1 MVFFLFCSRAK
12 KQSEISAQG
21 RAVVSSLRMFEI
33 SLIFGI
39 IKLLETSEDFLPL
52 DNMGVALC
60 LGGTMLGKRLH
71 EWWSSKG
78 PGLL

>member
-1 MVFFLFCSRAK
+1 MVFFLFCSCAI

-39 IKLLETSEDFLPL
+39 IQLLETSEDFLLL
-52 DNMGVALC
+52 DNMGVALF
-60 LGGTMLGKRLH
+60 GWYYVGEKAT
-71 EWWSSKG
+71 
-78 PGLL
+78 

>member
-1 MVFFLFCSRAK
+1 M

-21 RAVVSSLRMFEI
+21 KAVVSSLRMFEI

-52 DNMGVALC
+52 YNMGVALC
-60 LGGTMLGKRLH
+60 LGCTMLGKRLH

-78 PGLL
+78 RGLL